1 MGPAQ
6 TRNWAANWYRQFNDT
21 IVCTGNSNCNPAI
34 APIGVGAAPPCI
46 MNQKLEMG
54 PKSETWTRK
63 LIQVEQ
69 LHRAILLFALSRPVM
84 AAFAKH
90 TGDGQLPSI
99 QICGC
104 FRAIL
109 NCGS

>member
-1 MGPAQ
+1 
-6 TRNWAANWYRQFNDT
+6 
-21 IVCTGNSNCNPAI
+21 
-34 APIGVGAAPPCI
+34 

-63 LIQVEQ
+63 FNQVEQ
-69 LHRAILLFALSRPVM
+69 LHMAMPLFALSGPVM

-99 QICGC
+99 QNDSGLPQGPAGAS
-104 FRAIL
+104 RA
-109 NCGS
+109 S